1 MSKMN
6 FIDDIN
12 KIAGELLR
20 DLDVESDLK
29 SKDNLV
35 EFLRY
40 HILWIPK
47 IPREVHISKQL
58 NESQKFKQY
67 EKAIAFIKEKIEK
80 GEDIMPFASARKK
93 PSKKGENPYND
104 DLLNDWGIYHLHLGT
119 EYSKSGKIKRSEDL
133 LFCIIN
139 LKSVYFIDI
148 QGHRDNWA
156 NKELL
161 EIVYDNWSELLE
173 PYELDMIPDYNYT
186 SEEIRDFRK
195 IGSNMCVTL
204 KNDKTF
210 MIGNFAVDGT
220 SMQVVYRVKAI
231 EKELKRL
238 ENKFKTD
245 KEIVEKL
252 GNYSTIKLT
261 GCGLS
266 ALGFTF
272 MSFSVDNGKII
283 YITPSVNGIHISIK

>member
-12 KIAGELLR
+12 KIAGEWLR
-20 DLDVESDLK
+20 DLGIESDLGN
-29 SKDNLV
+29 KDNLV
-35 EFLRY
+35 EFLRFY
-40 HILWIPK
+40 TLWIPK
-47 IPREVHISKQL
+47 TPREVYISKQL

-67 EKAIAFIKEKIEK
+67 EKEIAFIKEKIEK

-93 PSKKGENPYND
+93 PSKKGGNPRNN

-119 EYSKSGKIKRSEDL
+119 EYDKSGKIKRSEDL

-139 LKSVYFIDI
+139 SKSVYFIDI

-210 MIGNFAVDGT
+210 MIGNFAMDGT
-220 SMQVVYRVKAI
+220 SMKVVSRVNAI
-231 EKELKRL
+231 TKELQLL
-238 ENKFKTD
+238 ENKFETD

-252 GNYSTIKLT
+252 GDSSTIKLT
-261 GCGLS
+261 GCDLS

-272 MSFSVDNGKII
+272 MSFSVDNGKTI
-283 YITPSVNGIHISIK
+283 YITPSVNGIDISIK